1 MKADAVEEVKAPEQ
15 VEINLVDESTQ
26 SAETDEESTKTSES
40 AKATDAAP
48 VNAISTSLAASGRGK
63 RRASHAMTL
72 PASVDDAFVDVALTA
87 KADDARPSLVVSGK
101 TAAMAQV
108 SSKASAPTTLPKSAD
123 ETAPSATPVTEEA
136 PAAEEEK

>member
-1 MKADAVEEVKAPEQ
+1 
-15 VEINLVDESTQ
+15 
-26 SAETDEESTKTSES
+26 
-40 AKATDAAP
+40 
-48 VNAISTSLAASGRGK
+48 
-63 RRASHAMTL
+63 MTL

-123 ETAPSATPVTEEA
+123 ETAPSATPVAEEA